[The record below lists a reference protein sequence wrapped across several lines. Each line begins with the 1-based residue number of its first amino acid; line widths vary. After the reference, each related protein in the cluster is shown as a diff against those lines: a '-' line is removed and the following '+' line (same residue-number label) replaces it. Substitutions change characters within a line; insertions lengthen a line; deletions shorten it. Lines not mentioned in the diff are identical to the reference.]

1 MLLVGIVLG
10 LGAVVSVLAL
20 GGVETLAFDPAQIG
34 VLLVATL
41 TFWRRGFSSVSRPIL
56 CVLRGL
62 FRAGFAMCG

>member
-1 MLLVGIVLG
+1 MLRVGTVLG
-10 LGAVVSVLAL
+10 LGAVASVLAL
-20 GGVETLAFDPAQIG
+20 GGVETPAFAPAQVG
-34 VLLVATL
+34 VLILATV